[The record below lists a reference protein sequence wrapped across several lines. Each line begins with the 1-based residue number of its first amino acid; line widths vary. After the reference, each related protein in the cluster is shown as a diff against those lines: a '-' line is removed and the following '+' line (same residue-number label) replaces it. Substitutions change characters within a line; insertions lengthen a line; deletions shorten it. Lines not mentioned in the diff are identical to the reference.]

1 MCSYKKYLLYLG
13 TLLSFHILSA
23 QNPDSLNLKFEYIL
37 DIDDKV
43 TLFQELDS
51 LSVVI
56 KGQKHNNFELYR
68 NLYPKIQL
76 KKIEVAKELDSFD
89 LAASTTSKF
98 SYFYLGEIG
107 KADSALVIVNNII
120 GDSAKFKKPFNLG
133 SLYLKRAGTYFQT
146 DDINKAIADYK
157 RAERIFSKT
166 KDSIYEA
173 DASYFCGQALERSG
187 KLAEALLKYQ
197 KANQLYVSLK
207 DTSYIANTNLA
218 VSGIFSQL
226 YLLDESFKIRKETRE
241 ILSKNPNRH
250 KAALAFLSV
259 SDSRDFVK
267 TKEYDKQEEALL
279 LAYDLASGQ
288 DENPFYKY
296 TVASYLCKFYARQGN
311 REKAEE
317 FFTIVNSNPDFVNSP
332 FDRIFYLR
340 ALAEVNLVNGN
351 YQKAIEPLK
360 EELGIFQGF
369 KDLQN
374 QVYIQKDI
382 FETYQKL
389 GAHKEAVAHMEKYLK
404 LKDSVYDINRSN
416 SVIYYQTLY
425 ETEKRDKRI
434 ALQQASIA
442 SLEIKEKAQRN
453 LLIFGGIGLCFLF
466 LTIYL
471 YRNRVLLLKNKRLQ
485 QSFLQEL
492 LKTQERVSKRIS
504 KDLHDGVGQSL
515 LLIKNKLVQNNEDK
529 TVKIVD
535 DVIDEVRSISRSLHP
550 FKLDE
555 LGLTVTLQS
564 SVEVIDENYDLF
576 ISAEI
581 DDVDNIFDPEREI
594 NVYRIVQESLN
605 NIIKH
610 SNAKSA
616 EIRVLNKES
625 NVEIVIKDNGRG
637 FDFQKER
644 TSYQKIGLKTLSE
657 RSKFL
662 KASFN
667 ILTEAGK
674 GTTLTFNIPKNA

>member
-1 MCSYKKYLLYLG
+1 MSSYKKYLLYLS

-23 QNPDSLNLKFEYIL
+23 QHIDSLKLRFQQLSKIENKNIL
-37 DIDDKV
+37 
-43 TLFQELDS
+43 LEELDS
-51 LSVVI
+51 MSNSV
-56 KGQKHNNFELYR
+56 KALRQENFELYR
-68 NLYPKIQL
+68 ELYPKVQL
-76 KKIEVAKELDSFD
+76 KRIAVAKDLDSFD
-89 LAASTTSKF
+89 IAAITTAKF
-98 SYFYLGEIG
+98 SYFYLGEVG
-107 KADSALVIVNNII
+107 KPDSALVIINNII
-120 GDSAKFKKPFNLG
+120 GDSAKLKKPFNLG
-133 SLYLKRAGTYFQT
+133 SLYLKRAGTYFQI

-157 RAERIFSKT
+157 RAESIFSRT

-197 KANQLYVSLK
+197 KANKLYLKLK

-226 YLLDESFKIRKETRE
+226 YLLEESFKIRKETRE
-241 ILSKNPNRH
+241 ILSKNPDGH
-250 KAALAFLSV
+250 KSALASLAL

-267 TKEYDKQEEALL
+267 TKQYKKQEEALL
-279 LAYDLASGQ
+279 QAYELASGQ
-288 DENPFYKY
+288 SEDPFYKY
-296 TVASYLCKFYARQGN
+296 TVASYLCKFYARQGD

-317 FFTIVNSNPDFVNSP
+317 YFAIVNSNPDFVNSP

-340 ALAEVNLVNGN
+340 ALAEVYLVKGN
-351 YQKAIEPLK
+351 YQKAVEPLK
-360 EELGIFQGF
+360 EELKIFDDF
-369 KDLQN
+369 KDLQS
-374 QVYIQKDI
+374 QVHILKDL
-382 FETYQKL
+382 FETYKKL
-389 GAHKEAVAHMEKYLK
+389 GADKEAVEHMEKYLQ

-425 ETEKRDKRI
+425 ETEKRDKKI

-466 LTIYL
+466 LTVYL
-471 YRNRVLLLKNKRLQ
+471 YRNRVLLLKNKKLQ

-492 LKTQERVSKRIS
+492 LQTQERVSKRIS

-515 LLIKNKLVQNNEDK
+515 LLIKNKLVQNKEDK
-529 TVKIVD
+529 TIKIVD

-564 SVEVIDENYDLF
+564 SVEIIDENYDLF

-581 DDVDNIFDPEREI
+581 EDIDNIFDPEREI

-610 SNAKSA
+610 SNANSA

-637 FDFQKER
+637 FDLQKER

-674 GTTLTFNIPKNA
+674 GTTLTFNIPKYA